1 MRVVPEEDSRRSAAP
16 RTAAHLPMSPRRI
29 AYVLNIFPKLS
40 ESFIAGELAELR
52 RRGVELRIL
61 SLRPPREELRHAIV
75 AQAGLDRLTHYEP
88 GQFSAVVRSFRP
100 QLLHAHFATEST
112 ATARELAAEH
122 DLPFTFTAH
131 GYDIHRK
138 PPLDFAARA
147 AAARAVVTVSTA
159 NADYIANEFRVPRG
173 HIRVIPCGVD
183 TQRFRPEHAKIGSA
197 GALRSERSP
206 EARPADPLIVCV
218 ARHVKVKNLDVL
230 LEACAAL
237 RRRGTRFRCIMLG
250 DGPSRAGLEAARAR
264 LGLQGLVEMPGAV
277 DQGEVLNCWHR
288 ATLGVLTSE
297 NEGMPVSL
305 MEAAACGVPVVAT
318 RVGGVPE
325 LVEDGVTGLLTPAG
339 DADALASALDRCL
352 RDAELRR
359 RLGAAARA
367 RAEERFSVKH
377 QLEQLLQLWE
387 EVLAP

>member
-1 MRVVPEEDSRRSAAP
+1 MRV
-16 RTAAHLPMSPRRI
+16 
-29 AYVLNIFPKLS
+29 AYVLSIFPKLS
-40 ESFIAGELAELR
+40 ETFIAGELAALR
-52 RRGVELRIL
+52 GRGVELRIL
-61 SLRPPREELRHAIV
+61 SLRPPREELRHPIV
-75 AQAGLDRLTHYEP
+75 AQAGLDRLTSYEP
-88 GQFSAVVRSFRP
+88 AQFSRILEDFRP

-112 ATARELAAEH
+112 ATAMELAAEH
-122 DLPFTFTAH
+122 ELPFTFTAH

-138 PPLDFAARA
+138 PPPDFAARA
-147 AAARAVVTVSTA
+147 AAARAVVTVSAA
-159 NADYIANEFRVPRG
+159 NAEYIANAFGVPRG

-183 TQRFRPEHAKIGSA
+183 TESFRPLPTQ
-197 GALRSERSP
+197 GASEPASP
-206 EARPADPLIVCV
+206 AIQGGDPVILCV

-250 DGPSRAGLEAARAR
+250 DGPARAGLEATRAR
-264 LGLQGLVEMPGAV
+264 LGLQDVVEMPGAAH
-277 DQGEVLNCWHR
+277 QGEVLECWRR
-288 ATLGVLTSE
+288 ASVGVLTSE

-325 LVEDGVTGLLTPAG
+325 LVEDGVTGLLTPPG
-339 DADALASALDRCL
+339 DAHALASALDRCL
-352 RDAELRR
+352 RDARLRS

-367 RAEERFSVKH
+367 RAEERFTVTH
-377 QLEQLLQLWE
+377 QLEQLLQLWK